1 MDRSAWDGGG
11 VFQEGAQE
19 SHGGELDGH
28 AESVVAPSTSGD
40 ELEVDPIE
48 VKEPPELGWRWF
60 AAESSIATALLG
72 TQKSHWHP

>member
-28 AESVVAPSTSGD
+28 AEAVVAPSTSGD
-40 ELEVDPIE
+40 ELEVI
-48 VKEPPELGWRWF
+48 R
-60 AAESSIATALLG
+60 SR
-72 TQKSHWHP
+72 